1 MADKMTST
9 GPSGRLTAEQEKFI
23 HTLGDIVDFQSARQ
37 PGNDAVVYGDRKM
50 TFRDLQS
57 VSNQFANALVSE
69 GFEPGTRVAF
79 LDRNSEWFFPILFG
93 TAKANGTL
101 VTVNFR
107 LTPVEISYILGDSG
121 AEIVC
126 VGAEF
131 LDNVKACR
139 KDLPT
144 LRKIIVIDGD
154 GADHQGLADWV
165 ASQPESAPARRVS
178 PEDTAVQMY
187 TSGTT
192 GHPKGVELTHNCMT
206 AAAVDGLTVWPAM
219 FRENAAVL
227 GIMPLFHIAA
237 ANLCIASLYAGGRA
251 EIMRDGTP
259 EQIIRLIAERGI
271 AVAPLPAAVI
281 HEIIKLPFVSDL
293 DLSCL
298 DTLLIAG
305 SGIPVELLRQAQL
318 TLKCGFALSYGMTEC
333 CGGLTYLGPS
343 DCTYDAGQK
352 LQSAGKPLG
361 DNQVRILGPDGKE
374 LPVGETGEIACLS
387 RRVMKGYWNRPEAS
401 AEAMQDGWYLSGDAG
416 YLDEDGYLYVVD
428 RIKDMVVSGGENIY
442 PVEIENELIKHP
454 AVDDVAVIGVPD
466 PKWGESLLACVVLSP
481 GAEATPA
488 ELEQFLRGSLAGYKI
503 PRRYDF
509 VESFPRNATGK
520 VLKRVM
526 RDERSQ
532 VQPAGE

>member
-1 MADKMTST
+1 MTDEMTSRS
-9 GPSGRLTAEQEKFI
+9 PSGRLTAEQEQYI
-23 HTLGDIVDFQSARQ
+23 DTLGDIVDFQAERQ
-37 PGNDAVVYGDRKM
+37 PLNDAVVYGDRKM
-50 TFRDLQS
+50 TFHELQS
-57 VSNQFANALVSE
+57 VSYQFANALIAE

-93 TAKANGTL
+93 TAIANGTL

-107 LTPVEISYILGDSG
+107 LTPVEIAYILGDSG
-121 AEIVC
+121 AEIVF

-131 LDNVKACR
+131 LDNVKACQ
-139 KDLPT
+139 KDLPN
-144 LRKIIVIDGD
+144 LRQIIVIDGE
-154 GADHQGLADWV
+154 GAAAPSLADWV
-165 ASQPESAPARRVS
+165 ASQPIAAPDCKVA

-192 GHPKGVELTHNCMT
+192 GHPKGVELTHHCMT
-206 AAAVDGLTVWPAM
+206 AAAVDGLSVWPAM

-251 EIMRDGTP
+251 EIMRDGSP
-259 EQIIRLIAERGI
+259 EQIIRLIAERGV

-281 HEIIKLPFVSDL
+281 HEIIKLPFVSEL

-333 CGGLTYLGPS
+333 CGGLTYLGPA

-352 LQSAGKPLG
+352 LKSAGKPLG
-361 DNQVRILGPDGKE
+361 DNQVRIVGPDGKT
-374 LPVGETGEIACLS
+374 LPAGETGEIACLS

-416 YLDEDGYLYVVD
+416 YIDKEGYLYVVD

-466 PKWGESLLACVVLSP
+466 PKWGESLLACVVLAS
-481 GAEATPA
+481 GASAERA

-509 VESFPRNATGK
+509 VEGFPRNATGK

-526 RDERSQ
+526 RDERSEPQ
-532 VQPAGE
+532 TAGE

>member
-1 MADKMTST
+1 MASNMTEGT
-9 GPSGRLTAEQEKFI
+9 PGRLTSEQEKFI
-23 HTLGDIVDFQSARQ
+23 HTLGDIVDFQAERQ
-37 PGNDAVVYGDRKM
+37 PVNDAVVYGERKM
-50 TFRDLQS
+50 TFRNLKE
-57 VSNQFANALVSE
+57 VSNQFANALIAE

-107 LTPVEISYILGDSG
+107 LTPAEIAYILGDAG

-131 LDNVKACR
+131 LDNVKACQR
-139 KDLPT
+139 DLPK
-144 LRKIIVIDGD
+144 LRKIIVIDD
-154 GADHQGLADWV
+154 EGAGEPSLADWM
-165 ASQPESAPARRVS
+165 SGQPTSAPDRNVT
-178 PEDTAVQMY
+178 PDDTAVQMY

-192 GHPKGVELTHNCMT
+192 GHPKGVELTHFCMT
-206 AAAVDGLTVWPAM
+206 AAAVDGLSVWPAL

-259 EQIIRLIAERGI
+259 EQIIRLIAERGV

-293 DLSCL
+293 DLSSL

-333 CGGLTYLGPS
+333 CGGLTYLGPA

-352 LQSAGKPLG
+352 LKSAGKPLH
-361 DNQVRILGPDGKE
+361 DNKVRIVGPDGAE
-374 LPVGETGEIACLS
+374 LPAGETGEIACLS
-387 RRVMKGYWNRPEAS
+387 RRVMKGYWNRPDAS
-401 AEAMQDGWYLSGDAG
+401 AEVMQDGWYLSGDAG
-416 YLDEDGYLYVVD
+416 YIDEEGYLYVVD

-466 PKWGESLLACVVLSP
+466 PKWGESLLACVVLAPDAS
-481 GAEATPA
+481 AEPS

-509 VESFPRNATGK
+509 VEGFPRNATGK

-532 VQPAGE
+532 AEPAGD